1 MAHTLV
7 TFHAH
12 PDDESLLTA
21 GVMAKAAAEGH
32 RVVLVVATAGEVG
45 EAADAYRD
53 AANEDLGATRR
64 AELARSAAILGVARV
79 VELGYRD
86 SGSTPRAVDSDAA
99 GEGEGE
105 HEREREPTAGHTFAA
120 APVDEA
126 AERLAAIL
134 REEHADVLTTYDPNG
149 GYGHP
154 DHLQV
159 HAVGRRAAELAGT
172 PVVLEATINR
182 DLMTMGVQLAGSLG
196 YEVPDDF
203 QPESFDAWF
212 MPASELTHAVDVS
225 AFLAQKRSSMAAH
238 ESQSTTSG
246 EGTRS
251 IAVFLSLPDEYF
263 AMAFGTEWFIERGR
277 APGVADGQPITD
289 VFATLAGSDG

>member
-1 MAHTLV
+1 MVHTLV

-45 EAADAYRD
+45 EAAATYRD
-53 AANEDLGATRR
+53 GDREDLGTTRR

-86 SGSTPRAVDSDAA
+86 SGSAPGGVAPAVGAD
-99 GEGEGE
+99 G
-105 HEREREPTAGHTFAA
+105 TFAA
-120 APVDEA
+120 ASVDEA

-159 HAVGRRAAELAGT
+159 HAVGQRAAALANT

-203 QPESFDAWF
+203 RPATFDAWF
-212 MPASELTHAVDVS
+212 MPASELTHAVDVR
-225 AFLAQKRSSMAAH
+225 AFLAQKRASMAAH

-246 EGTRS
+246 DGTRS

-277 APGVADGQPITD
+277 APGVADGQAITD
-289 VFATLAGSDG
+289 VFATLVGTDG

>member
-1 MAHTLV
+1 MPHTLV

-21 GVMAKAAAEGH
+21 GVMAIAAAEGH

-45 EAADAYRD
+45 EAAEAYRD
-53 AANEDLGATRR
+53 GNAADLGETRR
-64 AELARSAAILGVARV
+64 RELARSAEILGVQRV
-79 VELGYRD
+79 AYLGYRD
-86 SGSTPRAVDSDAA
+86 SGSARSEVPAED
-99 GEGEGE
+99 G
-105 HEREREPTAGHTFAA
+105 TFAA
-120 APVDEA
+120 APVEEA

-134 REEHADVLTTYDPNG
+134 REEAADVLTTYDPNG

-154 DHLQV
+154 DHLRV
-159 HAVGRRAAELAGT
+159 HEVGARAAALAGT
-172 PVVLEATINR
+172 RVVLEATINR
-182 DLMTMGVQLAGSLG
+182 DLMTMGVQLASSLG

-203 QPESFDAWF
+203 APETLDHWF
-212 MPASELTHAVDVS
+212 MPAAELTHAVDVS
-225 AFLAQKRSSMAAH
+225 AFLEQKRASMAAH

-277 APGVADGQPITD
+277 PPAVAEGKGITD
-289 VFATLAGSDG
+289 VFDSLARAGD